1 MIKLIGELVEDVE
14 GELLRSLDDIYITK
28 TKQIFHTTRLEE
40 EYMTK
45 QQKLDFTNE
54 LKQKASQA

>member
-1 MIKLIGELVEDVE
+1 MIKLIGELVEESETD
-14 GELLRSLDDIYITK
+14 LLRMIDEMYITK

-45 QQKLDFTNE
+45 K
-54 LKQKASQA
+54 